1 MICIRLDSIYCI
13 FRRVASSEVV
23 IFTPRLD
30 VLPSYI
36 IISLLF
42 SQRILCKWW
51 KGTRSTLY
59 CHADVLLPW
68 QVVLIPCQRPRDRE
82 HYLKYSP
89 SAGHL
94 RGGHQWWAGVPVL
107 KVQEIA
113 KHIAKHLEGKHF
125 YPGKLPSKANGK
137 TLRKESRNQFLIT
150 KRPEINPCQT
160 FKVLRLLQRIV
171 FFYEWNC

>member
-1 MICIRLDSIYCI
+1 LIDSIHSDAWLIRYEKFVVSMICIRLDSIYCI

-42 SQRILCKWW
+42 SPRILCKWW

-113 KHIAKHLEGKHF
+113 NHMAKHLEGKTSLLWETPKQCQWKNF
-125 YPGKLPSKANGK
+125 
-137 TLRKESRNQFLIT
+137 RKSLSYQKEDRNQ
-150 KRPEINPCQT
+150 PMAD
-160 FKVLRLLQRIV
+160 V
-171 FFYEWNC
+171 